1 MKIEPWSCI
10 RSFSIPS
17 AEGVPKTGNLLVL
30 NFGPVSRE
38 VKTGRMAADMTV
50 YTGLTGIQ
58 WWVVY
63 WVFDV
68 FLGRSMTVFTLNISK
83 LRCELIAEKSFL
95 LKPNNMT
102 LQAFRIEVLTDPCKS
117 G

>member
-1 MKIEPWSCI
+1 VFDHFLYFLQRVCQ
-10 RSFSIPS
+10 
-17 AEGVPKTGNLLVL
+17 KTENLLVL

-50 YTGLTGIQ
+50 YTGLTGVQ
-58 WWVVY
+58 WWVIQ

-68 FLGRSMTVFTLNISK
+68 LLGRSMTVFTLNISK

-102 LQAFRIEVLTDPCKS
+102 LQAFRIEVLTDPCQ
-117 G
+117 GG

>member
-1 MKIEPWSCI
+1 MFDHFLYFLQRVCQ
-10 RSFSIPS
+10 
-17 AEGVPKTGNLLVL
+17 KTENLLVL

-58 WWVVY
+58 WWVVQ
-63 WVFDV
+63 WILDV
-68 FLGRSMTVFTLNISK
+68 FLGRSMTVFTLHISK
-83 LRCELIAEKSFL
+83 LGCELIAEKAFL
-95 LKPNNMT
+95 LKPNNMA
-102 LQAFRIEVLTDPCKS
+102 LQALRIEVLTYSCQS